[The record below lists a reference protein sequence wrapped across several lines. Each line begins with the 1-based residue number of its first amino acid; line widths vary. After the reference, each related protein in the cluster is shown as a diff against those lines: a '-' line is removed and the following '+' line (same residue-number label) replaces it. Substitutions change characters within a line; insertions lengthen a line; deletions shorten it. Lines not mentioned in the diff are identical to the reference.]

1 MNISYKVRYIN
12 PNNEDIIIN
21 IDNIEEAKQLYK
33 TLLDNNYKNIK
44 FFIVNNQETELSY
57 NELFEK

>member
-1 MNISYKVRYIN
+1 MNISYKVRYVNTDNDDVIVN
-12 PNNEDIIIN
+12 V
-21 IDNIEEAKQLYK
+21 DNIEEAKQLYK
-33 TLLDNNYKNIK
+33 TLLDNNYKDIK

>member
-1 MNISYKVRYIN
+1 MNISYKIRYIN
-12 PNNEDIIIN
+12 PNNEDIIVN

>member
-12 PNNEDIIIN
+12 TNNDDIIVN

>member
-12 PNNEDIIIN
+12 TDNDDVIVN
-21 IDNIEEAKQLYK
+21 IYNIEEAKQLYK
-33 TLLDNNYKNIK
+33 TLLDNNYKNVK

>member
-12 PNNEDIIIN
+12 PNNEDIIVN

>member
-12 PNNEDIIIN
+12 TDNDDVIVN
-21 IDNIEEAKQLYK
+21 IYNIEEAKQLYK

-44 FFIVNNQETELSY
+44 FFIVNKQETELSY

>member
-12 PNNEDIIIN
+12 TDNDNVIVN
-21 IDNIEEAKQLYK
+21 VDNIEEAKQLYK
-33 TLLDNNYKNIK
+33 TLLNNNYKDIK